1 MPVVQDTP
9 GDTTTW
15 EADILNGIGAPTSS
29 NNVGKLNA
37 WNRCEGNKA
46 GGSGLPINNPF
57 NTTLNINAGTS
68 VNGAGVKAYPS
79 WAAGLQATVQTLQG
93 GAYKAIVQNLTSDGP
108 FDQFASAVG
117 SSPWGTSG
125 ACIASTGGGTNSAGS
140 PGGGTGSSSSGG
152 TGPAGCVITMPVT
165 NSCILSRSNLKA
177 LKGGLLMVAGG
188 GMFVAGALVLVAFGL
203 QRTGAAR
210 TAASTLRVTGA
221 GKVLKGLGGATGG
234 SSRAS
239 SRTTRPRATAA
250 RSASSRPAGSSSS
263 SSARGR
269 LRPLPDEEPIED
281 EADEL
286 FEQTRGAGRAN
297 RRGYR
302 RAMDTDDLRRRTG

>member
-1 MPVVQDTP
+1 MPVAQDTP

-93 GAYKAIVQNLTSDGP
+93 GAYKSIVQNLTSDGP

-125 ACIASTGGGTNSAGS
+125 ACIASTGGGTSSAGS
-140 PGGGTGSSSSGG
+140 PGGGAGSSSSGS

-177 LKGGLLMVAGG
+177 LKGGLLLVAGG

-203 QRTGAAR
+203 QRSGAAR
-210 TAASTLRVTGA
+210 TASNTLRVTGA
-221 GKVLKGLGGATGG
+221 GKVLKGLGGATG
-234 SSRAS
+234 
-239 SRTTRPRATAA
+239 A
-250 RSASSRPAGSSSS
+250 RSKATTGTTGRARPSRSSSSRPAGSSSS
-263 SSARGR
+263 SSARVR

-286 FEQTRGAGRAN
+286 FEQTRGSARAN

-302 RAMDTDDLRRRTG
+302 RAMDTDDLRRRTA